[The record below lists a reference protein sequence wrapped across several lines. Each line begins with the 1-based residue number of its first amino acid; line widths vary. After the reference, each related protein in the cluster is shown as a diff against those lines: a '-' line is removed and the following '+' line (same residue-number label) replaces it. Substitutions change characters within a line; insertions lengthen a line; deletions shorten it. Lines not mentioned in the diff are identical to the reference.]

1 MNTKTITLPIV
12 AKVGELEF
20 RENLEVSPE
29 QWESTVA
36 AAAEEVQC
44 DIDEMADADDDFDTN
59 PQRPC
64 SGYIDYS
71 GRHHDASAE
80 HARIAVHMLDRLVSM
95 QSIVLWLG
103 AAEELRQLMIKDL
116 EEGGGTYLKEYTML
130 RQITDA
136 ESAMEEFSED
146 GQEPVILLVDEYP
159 EILLRAIAERITFP
173 DPKEE

>member
-1 MNTKTITLPIV
+1 MNKRIILPVVATI
-12 AKVGELEF
+12 GELEF

-36 AAAEEVQC
+36 SAAEEVQY
-44 DIDEMADADDDFDTN
+44 DIDEMADADDDFDID
-59 PQRPC
+59 PQGPC
-64 SGYIDYS
+64 SGYIDCS
-71 GRHHDASAE
+71 GRSHEASAE
-80 HARIAVHMLDRLVSM
+80 HARIAVHMQDRLVSM

-116 EEGGGTYLKEYTML
+116 EEGGGTDLKEYTML

-146 GQEPVILLVDEYP
+146 GKEPVILLVDEYP